1 MKNIY
6 TLSDEELVKVALD
19 SESISTALSRKGDFN
34 IQKCMVCAM
43 DNIGR
48 YFRGS
53 IGLPAYASLDKDQKH
68 ELTLIQDGIKPKV
81 WEAIS
86 EQRTKRV
93 KQHTITAI
101 NFARASGII
110 SEALSA
116 AGLKHTI
123 YEQRYRARVEVRIGS
138 LTVVRF
144 YVKYKD
150 LEREEAADEMMV
162 ALRDLQDALQRLGP
176 GVFLRRI

>member
-19 SESISTALSRKGDFN
+19 SESITTALSRKGDFN

-68 ELTLIQDGIKPKV
+68 EPRAEYPKSDHHFIVQGGPKV
-81 WEAIS
+81 
-86 EQRTKRV
+86 RKRDC
-93 KQHTITAI
+93 
-101 NFARASGII
+101 N
-110 SEALSA
+110 
-116 AGLKHTI
+116 
-123 YEQRYRARVEVRIGS
+123 
-138 LTVVRF
+138 
-144 YVKYKD
+144 
-150 LEREEAADEMMV
+150 ADG
-162 ALRDLQDALQRLGP
+162 RK
-176 GVFLRRI
+176 